1 MAGYYP
7 KIGGALAA
15 ISYRRGVAWG
25 VDGFPAM
32 SLKSWRNRGE
42 SGDVPRSPVSHS
54 NYRISIPFCRPISP
68 IPRGGDIILNP
79 ADH

>member
-42 SGDVPRSPVSHS
+42 SSEVPGGGSFRTLIAAYNSPFDAPFQPCRVG
-54 NYRISIPFCRPISP
+54 RIFS
-68 IPRGGDIILNP
+68 
-79 ADH
+79 